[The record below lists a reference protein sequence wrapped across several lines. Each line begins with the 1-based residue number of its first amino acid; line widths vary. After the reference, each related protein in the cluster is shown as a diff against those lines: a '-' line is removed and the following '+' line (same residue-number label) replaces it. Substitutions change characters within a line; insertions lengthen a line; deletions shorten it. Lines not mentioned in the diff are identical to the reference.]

1 MDINELLQELNINK
15 EYEKIDNRTY
25 SITIDNSNEFGKIF
39 TKLDNSNIIE
49 SLEDSQLVT
58 NEGTSLIYE
67 NEEYLLTL
75 QANFENDIYN
85 LIITDEEK

>member
-85 LIITDEEK
+85 LIITDKEK

>member
-1 MDINELLQELNINK
+1 MDVDELLSKLNINK

-85 LIITDEEK
+85 LIITDKEK

>member
-15 EYEKIDNRTY
+15 EYKKINNKTY
-25 SITIDNSNEFGKIF
+25 SITLENSAEFGKTF

-49 SLEDSQLVT
+49 SLEGSQLVT
-58 NEGTSLIYE
+58 NDGTSLTYE
-67 NEEYLLTL
+67 NEEYLLIL

-85 LIITDEEK
+85 LIITDKEK